1 MLKRIKVI
9 FLISLITLGII
20 TSASAID
27 KSINEGKR
35 GSSAPDDISEKKR
48 ELDILR
54 KQIEVKKKKLMEVK
68 KRKETVLSEIRN
80 IEKKIARMEK
90 ERNVLESRLKGT
102 NRSIMDTER
111 RIGKLKDAISFYTN
125 VASARITMLYK
136 ISSSYNTSTPVSL
149 DHFYENARIKKYLVS
164 IIYNDIANLRNHQS
178 SLDEYNRLKG
188 RLEIEKRK
196 YVKLKR
202 RIEEKKGNI
211 VREREKRKKLL
222 TSIREKEVSYRI
234 SIKELNESSKRIMD
248 FIREREK
255 EIERAKVKPPEGKGF
270 PFMKGKLP
278 LPVNGRIVGFYGK
291 RKDPE
296 YNTYT
301 FHRGI
306 DIEAPEGSE
315 IRAVYDGRVIY
326 SDWLKGYGNIIII
339 DHGDGYYTVYAHVS
353 KVLKG
358 VGENVKGGDV
368 IALVGET
375 GSIKGS
381 YLYFEIRYH
390 GATVNPMEWLATRN

>member
-1 MLKRIKVI
+1 MKRIKVI
-9 FLISLITLGII
+9 LLIYLIILGII
-20 TSASAID
+20 TSSSAVD
-27 KSINEGKR
+27 KSIKGVKR
-35 GSSAPDDISEKKR
+35 SSSAPDDISEKKK
-48 ELDILR
+48 ELDIIR
-54 KQIEVKKKKLMEVK
+54 RQIEVKKKKLMEVK
-68 KRKETVLSEIRN
+68 KKKEAVLSEIRN

-90 ERNVLESRLKGT
+90 ERNVLESRLNRT
-102 NRSIMDTER
+102 NRRIMDTER
-111 RIGKLKDAISFYTN
+111 RIEKLQGAISFYTN
-125 VASARITMLYK
+125 VTSGRITMLYK
-136 ISSSYNTSTPVSL
+136 ISSSYNACVPVSWE
-149 DHFYENARIKKYLVS
+149 DFYENARIKKYLVS
-164 IIYNDIANLRNHQS
+164 IIHSDIANLRNYQS
-178 SLDEYNRLKG
+178 NLDEYNRLKG

-196 YVKLKR
+196 YVELKR
-202 RIEEKKGNI
+202 RIEEKKDNI
-211 VREREKRKKLL
+211 VQEKEKRKKLL
-222 TSIREKEVSYRI
+222 ASIREKEVSYSI

-248 FIREREK
+248 FIRRRER
-255 EIERAKVKPPEGKGF
+255 EIERAKVRPPEGKGF

-306 DIEAPEGSE
+306 DIEAPEGAE
-315 IRAVYDGRVIY
+315 IRAVYDGRIIY

-353 KVLKG
+353 KIFRS

-390 GATVNPMEWLATRN
+390 GATVNPMEWLATKN